1 MACTCAHRYI
11 QRHFN
16 VRSRCSKVKVPLDAV
31 LPGERPEM
39 EKVYVDV
46 PQIEYVLWPR
56 WEGECSKYVKKS
68 STCCAFMQIK
78 FQRLYMYMYLYL
90 YLCTYVSY

>member
-1 MACTCAHRYI
+1 MARTCAYRYL
-11 QRHFN
+11 QHH
-16 VRSRCSKVKVPLDAV
+16 STSEDRCSKVKVPLDAV

-56 WEGECSKYVKKS
+56 WKGNIQNMSILQHVVHSYKC
-68 STCCAFMQIK
+68 
-78 FQRLYMYMYLYL
+78 QRLYMYV
-90 YLCTYVSY
+90 T